1 MKYLVKYS
9 PEMTTKSRIVRTRFC
24 RQLRRNLARILRERL
39 GLVDLATDAQ
49 HPDAIRVEAH
59 WDNLQVELPEAH
71 ADLAWQVEDV
81 LANTGGIWNF
91 SRVRVWPLGSFD
103 DMVERVHE
111 LYAER
116 LRGKTFVVRCR
127 RTGKHSFSS
136 MDVERYIG
144 GGLLARSEARGVSLK
159 DPEVVVSVEIRDERF
174 YAVDAVRSGIGG
186 FPMGTQDTVVSLISG
201 GYDSAVATFMAMKRG
216 MRSHFLFFN
225 LGGREHELAVKE
237 LSWYLWNRFGASH
250 HVHFITVPFEDVVR
264 EILEKVDNSQMG
276 VILKRMML
284 RAATAVAED
293 LEAQALVTGEAVAQV
308 SSQTLVNLAVIDQV
322 CPKLVLRPLI
332 MSDKQ
337 DIIDQA
343 RRIGTEGFSAVIP
356 EYCGVISVQPTT
368 RARLHRIERE
378 EARFDMA
385 VLERAIAERRTVDI
399 GSLEGTSVAQAI
411 QPEVFSEPPPGV
423 PVIDIR
429 HPDEEEL
436 APLQLPGHEVQKLP
450 FYRLNSEAAAWPADR
465 ACLLY
470 CGRGVMSRLHAAHLL
485 EGGWKRVGV
494 YLPAAPMAQ
503 VHRESGPEH

>member
-24 RQLRRNLARILRERL
+24 RQLRRNIARILRERL
-39 GLVDLATDAQ
+39 GLVDLATDP
-49 HPDAIRVEAH
+49 HRPDAIRVEAQ
-59 WDNLQVELPEAH
+59 WDNLQVELPEDH
-71 ADLAWQVEDV
+71 AGLACQVEDV

-91 SRVRVWPLGSFD
+91 SRVRVWPLGNFD
-103 DMVERVHE
+103 DMVERVLE
-111 LYAER
+111 LYAGR
-116 LRGKTFVVRCR
+116 LAGKTFVVRCR

-136 MDVERYIG
+136 MDVERHIG
-144 GGLLARSEARGVSLK
+144 AGLLARSEARGVSLK
-159 DPEVVVSVEIRDERF
+159 APEVVVTVEIRDDRF
-174 YAVDAVRSGIGG
+174 YAVDQVQSGIGG
-186 FPMGTQDTVVSLISG
+186 FPLGTQDTVVSLISG
-201 GYDSAVATFMAMKRG
+201 GYDSAVATFLAMKRG

-250 HVHFITVPFEDVVR
+250 HVHFITVPFEEVVG

-284 RAATAVAED
+284 RAATAVAD
-293 LEAQALVTGEAVAQV
+293 GLEAQALVTGEAVAQV

-356 EYCGVISVQPTT
+356 EYCGVISVKPTT

-399 GSLEGTSVAQAI
+399 ASLEGTSVAQAI
-411 QPEVFSEPPPGV
+411 QPELFAEPPPGV
-423 PVIDIR
+423 PIIDIR

-436 APLQLPGHEVQKLP
+436 APLQLPGHEVLKLP
-450 FYRLNSEAAAWPADR
+450 FYRLNSEAAAWPAER
-465 ACLLY
+465 TCLLY
-470 CGRGVMSRLHAAHLL
+470 CGRGVMSRLHAAHLI
-485 EGGWKRVGV
+485 EAGWSRVGV
-494 YLPAAPMAQ
+494 YLPAVPAAQ
-503 VHRESGPEH
+503 KHVEGEGEH